1 MNACPT
7 PAKARYATHAAA
19 DHAGRHAVITVG
31 RHLRPYECRCG
42 WWHLTKITQK
52 GGAR

>member
-1 MNACPT
+1 MTACPT
-7 PAKARYATHAAA
+7 PAKSRYATQTAAA
-19 DHAGRHAVITVG
+19 QAGRRSVIAVG

-52 GGAR
+52 ETTR

>member
-1 MNACPT
+1 MTACPT
-7 PAKARYATHAAA
+7 PAKSRYATHPAAER
-19 DHAGRHAVITVG
+19 AGRQAALTVG

-52 GGAR
+52 GTI